1 MRNRYFIKMN
11 QKIPVSHYIEYYL
24 LRFVEAAINV
34 LPRRACLSIGSFL
47 GTSLYYSGIYRK
59 TVRTNFEYV
68 DIFKKKDIPVITK
81 KLYKNTAKVW
91 MDFLR
96 QQRDP
101 PPYSVN
107 NLDVLKTVMARGKG
121 TIVVLAHL
129 GNWELLARLFGTVVG
144 DLNVLARP
152 MKNTLVEKWLV
163 SKRESGHVSQIYAAN
178 SLRKMLT
185 VIKRNG
191 IIAML
196 IDQYAMEHGT
206 LVPFLGKPANT
217 VRTAAGLHY
226 KTGCSVIFARA
237 LLEKDNSY
245 RIEIEEGPALDR
257 STPDQEGFIAACQK
271 AHNDVLSRWITAY
284 PEHYFGW
291 FHRRFKDTISYK

>member
-1 MRNRYFIKMN
+1 MSK
-11 QKIPVSHYIEYYL
+11 KIPIGHYIEYYL
-24 LRFVEAAINV
+24 LRFVEAAINF
-34 LPRRACLSIGSFL
+34 LPRRACLLIGSFL
-47 GTSLYYSGIYRK
+47 GTGLYYSGIYRK

-68 DIFKKKDIPVITK
+68 DIFKKKDVPVITK
-81 KLYKNTAKVW
+81 KLYENTAKVW

-96 QQRDP
+96 QRDP

-129 GNWELLARLFGTVVG
+129 GNWELLARIFGTVVG

-206 LVPFLGKPANT
+206 LVTFLGKPANT

-245 RIEIEEGPALDR
+245 TIEIEEGPILDR
-257 STPDQEGFIAACQK
+257 SAGGQEGFIAACQK
-271 AHNDVLSRWITAY
+271 AHNDVLTRWITAY
-284 PEHYFGW
+284 PEQYFGW

>member
-1 MRNRYFIKMN
+1 MSR
-11 QKIPVSHYIEYYL
+11 KIPISHYIEYFL
-24 LRFVEAAINV
+24 LRSLEGAINV
-34 LPRRACLSIGSFL
+34 LPRRVCLLIGSFI
-47 GTSLYYSGIYRK
+47 GTCLYYGGIYRK
-59 TVRTNFEYV
+59 IVRKNLEYV
-68 DIFKKKDIPVITK
+68 GLFDKKTQRLITN
-81 KLYKNTAKVW
+81 KLYKNTGKIW

-96 QQRDP
+96 RRRDP

-107 NLDVLKTVMARGKG
+107 NLDVLKTVIARGKG

-129 GNWELLARLFGTVVG
+129 GNWEILARIFGIIVG

-163 SKRESGHVSQIYAAN
+163 SKRESGHVSQIYAAH

-191 IIAML
+191 LVAML
-196 IDQYAMEHGT
+196 IDQYAGDHGT

-217 VRTAAGLHY
+217 VRTSAGLHY

-237 LLEKDNSY
+237 LLEKDDSY
-245 RIEIEEGPALDR
+245 RIDIEEGEALDP
-257 STPDQEGFIAACQK
+257 SAGDQEGFIAACQK
-271 AHNDVLSRWITAY
+271 AHNDVLSRWIMAY

-291 FHRRFKDTISYK
+291 FHRRFKDSISYK